1 MRSTSKPTPS
11 VTPSVPIG
19 DVLVA
24 PSDSFAGGWQEIMQR
39 VSASLSTSHATPP
52 GAPQSARQLGE
63 LLRLQM
69 DLSRYQLRVEV
80 VSKIAESAVASLRK
94 LQQSQ

>member
-1 MRSTSKPTPS
+1 MRSTTTPTPS
-11 VTPSVPIG
+11 VTPTVPIA
-19 DVLVA
+19 DALVA
-24 PSDSFAGGWQEIMQR
+24 PSGPLSGGWQEIMKR
-39 VSASLSTSHATPP
+39 VSATLSTSHAT
-52 GAPQSARQLGE
+52 APNAAQSARQLSE
-63 LLRLQM
+63 LLRLQV